1 MNKKIIYLLLTAVL
15 LGSIFFWMKNKQE
28 SSDASCHD
36 TTAHEGHQGEG
47 VAMKSP
53 ANQALLDE
61 VMAIHDEIMPKMG
74 RLNELQQKMIDM
86 AKASKDK
93 NQKSSYQA
101 MATELG
107 RVSDSMFEWMEKF
120 PENLDSLP
128 EPQMKM
134 ILEEQ
139 KASISVMKEQ
149 MLNTLKKSDDI
160 ITNTKETNL

>member
-1 MNKKIIYLLLTAVL
+1 
-15 LGSIFFWMKNKQE
+15 
-28 SSDASCHD
+28 
-36 TTAHEGHQGEG
+36 
-47 VAMKSP
+47 
-53 ANQALLDE
+53 
-61 VMAIHDEIMPKMG
+61 MAIHDEIMPKMG